1 MAPQNKSVGKL
12 HIKPKDI
19 DKENRVSID
28 PGSRSDHGLL
38 ISNILPFSFH
48 SSFPTL
54 LVHPNPQMRSS
65 CSFLDSGSTDALLS

>member
-19 DKENRVSID
+19 YKENRASID
-28 PGSRSDHGLL
+28 QGSRSDHGLL

-54 LVHPNPQMRSS
+54 PVHPNPQMRSS
-65 CSFLDSGSTDALLS
+65 CSLLDFGSIDTRLS